1 MRIGAQLF
9 SLRTFLETEQG
20 TLDVFKACKAMGYE
34 SIQYSGKAIATLD
47 DARLI
52 RRAADEADILLEN
65 TSFGADEIMAD
76 PKAVIEKMNVMGTT
90 YTMVGAM
97 PKEYRG
103 SREGTETFLAKME
116 EPLKVLWDGGKI
128 MTYHNHSF
136 EFKAFEDG
144 GDAMT
149 ILMDKCRN
157 WKFMLDVCWV
167 VNGGADP
174 LKIMD
179 IMGKDRLHQ
188 VHFKD
193 MTGEKTEKGKP
204 VFCPCGDGVVDL
216 PAFYEKCLA
225 FGVRDGFVEQDNAVK
240 AEDPLNEMAE
250 SCAYLRKLA
259 GKDA

>member
-65 TSFGADEIMAD
+65 TSFDAESIMND
-76 PKAVIEKMNVMGTT
+76 PKAVIEKMNVMGST

-103 SREGTETFLAKME
+103 SREGAETFIAKME
-116 EPLKVLWDGGKI
+116 EPLKVLWDAGKI
-128 MTYHNHSF
+128 MTYHNHHF
-136 EFKAFEDG
+136 EFKEFEDG

-149 ILMDKCRN
+149 ILMDKCQN
-157 WKFMLDVCWV
+157 WKFMLDVCWAV
-167 VNGGADP
+167 FGGADP
-174 LKIMD
+174 LKLMD
-179 IMGKDRLHQ
+179 TMGKDRLHQ

-193 MTGEKTEKGKP
+193 MVAEKTEKGNP
-204 VFCPCGDGVVDL
+204 RFCPCGSGIVHL
-216 PAFYEKCLA
+216 PAFYEKCKA
-225 FGVRDGFVEQDNAVK
+225 FGVAVGFVEQDNAVK
-240 AEDPLNEMAE
+240 AEDPLHEME
-250 SCAYLRKLA
+250 QSCRYLRKIM
-259 GKDA
+259 GKD